1 MEEKAKKRY
10 DFGWIYAQTRGNRR
24 YLVCLMLAGIA
35 LAVVNIGMASVL
47 KGFVD
52 IATGDSRMSLAENVA
67 AAFLILVSEGLLGL
81 ITSVSY
87 QVSCNRIGQ
96 RLRLELAARLYR
108 SRLLEMQEHHVG
120 EYMTNLTADVEKV
133 SGCIPT
139 IAKNAVGNG
148 LTAVFA
154 VLYLFW
160 LNWKLALLLLICI
173 PLLILCIA
181 VFSPVVQ
188 KASRRDKEN
197 EEEIRIYF
205 QEVLEKIALF
215 KIGFMGRRFAE
226 KAQGMLEAKVQ
237 SACRLG
243 AAEGGS
249 AFLNNVMGTSMFLIA
264 MGGGA
269 YFVMR
274 GELVVGAMIAVIQ
287 LTNYITWPFQ
297 AIGEIISNVNQSIV
311 SAERLDRIYSL
322 PEEPGQMG
330 EPEQTEDL
338 WRQEKPDQ
346 PRKPG
351 QSKRSGQPGQLRK
364 SGQSGRPGEWK
375 QMPAFRKEVSCLRM
389 RGVSFRYG
397 DAYILKGIDADFGKN
412 GIIGIV
418 GESGGGKSTF
428 LKVAS
433 GLYLPEEGE
442 VSVILADGSV
452 RNNVRPYVGL
462 VPAADLIFRDTIE
475 ANICMAMEPD
485 TERLGQCAAMAN
497 IDRYI
502 REQEQQ
508 YDTVIGDGSQPLSSG
523 QEQRIGI
530 ARALYQG
537 AGILLFDEP
546 TANLDA
552 ESIDIFLNT
561 LDKAAADRICIVVT
575 HDPRVMERCDKVYR
589 LCGLQLMIDCG

>member
-1 MEEKAKKRY
+1 MSWEKEGIFVMAEGAGSRY
-10 DFGWIYAQTRGNRR
+10 NFGWIYAQTRGNRR
-24 YLVCLMLAGIA
+24 YLVCLVLAGIA
-35 LAVVNIGMASVL
+35 LAAVNIGIASVL

-52 IATGDSRMSLAENVA
+52 IATGDSGMTLGENVA
-67 AAFLILVSEGLLGL
+67 AAFLILVTEGILSMV
-81 ITSVSY
+81 TSVSY
-87 QVSCNRIGQ
+87 QISCNRIGQ
-96 RLRLELAARLYR
+96 KLRLELSARLYR
-108 SRLLEMQEHHVG
+108 SHLLEMQNYHVG

-148 LTAVFA
+148 LTAVLA

-181 VFSPVVQ
+181 VFSPIVQ

-197 EEEIRIYF
+197 EEKIRVYF
-205 QEVLEKIALF
+205 QDVLEKIALY
-215 KIGFMGRRFAE
+215 KINLMGKKFEERAR
-226 KAQGMLEAKVQ
+226 GMLGAKVQ
-237 SACRLG
+237 SARRLG

-249 AFLNNVMGTSMFLIA
+249 AFLNNVMGMSMFLIS

-287 LTNYITWPFQ
+287 LTNYIVWPFT
-297 AIGEIISNVNQSIV
+297 AIGDIISNVNQSIV

-322 PEEPGQMG
+322 PEEPA
-330 EPEQTEDL
+330 
-338 WRQEKPDQ
+338 
-346 PRKPG
+346 
-351 QSKRSGQPGQLRK
+351 
-364 SGQSGRPGEWK
+364 QSGTGE
-375 QMPAFRKEVSCLRM
+375 QISASRQEVSCLRI
-389 RGVSFRYG
+389 RGITFRYG
-397 DAYILKGIDADFGKN
+397 EHCILKDVNADFGRN

-428 LKVAS
+428 LRIAS
-433 GLYLPEEGE
+433 GLYRPEEGE
-442 VSVILADGSV
+442 VSVVLADGSI

-485 TERLGQCAAMAN
+485 RERLEQCAAMAN

-502 REQEQQ
+502 GEQEQR
-508 YDTVIGDGSQPLSSG
+508 YDTVIGDGSRPLSSG

-530 ARALYQG
+530 ARALYQR

-552 ESIDIFLNT
+552 ESIDIFLDT
-561 LDKAAADRICIVVT
+561 LDKAAADRICVVVT
-575 HDPRVMERCDKVYR
+575 HDPRVMERCSRVYCLNESLR
-589 LCGLQLMIDCG
+589 LADSCG

>member
-1 MEEKAKKRY
+1 MKEKAGSRY
-10 DFGWIYAQTRGNRR
+10 SFGWIYAQTKGNRR
-24 YLVCLMLAGIA
+24 YLVCLVLAGIA
-35 LAVVNIGMASVL
+35 LAAVNIRMASVL

-52 IATGDSRMSLAENVA
+52 IATGDSGMSLGENVA
-67 AAFLILVSEGLLGL
+67 AAFLILVSDGILSMVV
-81 ITSVSY
+81 SVSY
-87 QVSCNRIGQ
+87 QISCNRIGQ
-96 RLRLELAARLYR
+96 RLRLELSGRLYR
-108 SRLLEMQEHHVG
+108 SHLLEMQNHHVG

-148 LTAVFA
+148 LTAVLA

-181 VFSPVVQ
+181 VFSPIVQ

-197 EEEIRIYF
+197 EEEIRVYF
-205 QEVLEKIALF
+205 QDVLEKIALY
-215 KIGFMGRRFAE
+215 KINLMERKFME
-226 KAQGMLEAKVQ
+226 KAQGMLEAKVR
-237 SACRLG
+237 SARWLG
-243 AAEGGS
+243 TAEGGS
-249 AFLNNVMGTSMFLIA
+249 AFLNNVMGMSMFLIS

-287 LTNYITWPFQ
+287 LTNYIVWPFT

-322 PEEPGQMG
+322 PEEP
-330 EPEQTEDL
+330 E
-338 WRQEKPDQ
+338 
-346 PRKPG
+346 
-351 QSKRSGQPGQLRK
+351 QSKPPVQLERQK
-364 SGQSGRPGEWK
+364 EWK
-375 QMPAFRKEVSCLRM
+375 QFSGSRQEVSCLRI
-389 RGVSFRYG
+389 RGISFRYG
-397 DAYILKGIDADFGKN
+397 DHCILKDINADFGKN

-428 LKVAS
+428 LKIAS

-442 VSVILADGSV
+442 VSVVLADGSV
-452 RNNVRPYVGL
+452 RDNVRPYVGL
-462 VPAADLIFRDTIE
+462 VPAADLVFRDTIE

-485 TERLGQCAAMAN
+485 RERLEQCAAMAN

-502 REQEQQ
+502 GEQEQR

-530 ARALYQG
+530 ARALYQR

-552 ESIDIFLNT
+552 ESIDIFLDT
-561 LDKAAADRICIVVT
+561 LDKAAADRICVVVT
-575 HDPRVMERCDKVYR
+575 HDPRVMERCCRIYCLKES
-589 LCGLQLMIDCG
+589 LQLAESRG

>member
-1 MEEKAKKRY
+1 MKEKAGSGY
-10 DFGWIYAQTRGNRR
+10 NFGWIYAQTKGNRR
-24 YLVCLMLAGIA
+24 YLVCLVLAGIA
-35 LAVVNIGMASVL
+35 LAAVNISMASVL

-52 IATGDSRMSLAENVA
+52 IATGDSGMSLGENVA
-67 AAFLILVSEGLLGL
+67 AAFLILVSDGILSMV
-81 ITSVSY
+81 TSVSY
-87 QVSCNRIGQ
+87 QISCNRIGQ
-96 RLRLELAARLYR
+96 KLRLELSAHLYR
-108 SRLLEMQEHHVG
+108 SHLLEMQNHHVG

-133 SGCIPT
+133 SGCIPA
-139 IAKNAVGNG
+139 IAKSAVGNG
-148 LTAVFA
+148 LTAVLA

-181 VFSPVVQ
+181 VFSPIVQ
-188 KASRRDKEN
+188 KTSRRDKEN

-205 QEVLEKIALF
+205 QDVLEKIALY
-215 KIGFMGRRFAE
+215 KVNLMGKKFEERTR
-226 KAQGMLEAKVQ
+226 GMLEAKVQ
-237 SACRLG
+237 SARRLG

-249 AFLNNVMGTSMFLIA
+249 AFLNNVMGMSMFLIS

-274 GELVVGAMIAVIQ
+274 GELVVGAMVAVIQ
-287 LTNYITWPFQ
+287 LTNYIIWPFT
-297 AIGEIISNVNQSIV
+297 AIGDIISNVNQSIV

-330 EPEQTEDL
+330 QPEKLKRPE
-338 WRQEKPDQ
+338 
-346 PRKPG
+346 KPG
-351 QSKRSGQPGQLRK
+351 QQE
-364 SGQSGRPGEWK
+364 EWK
-375 QMPAFRKEVSCLRM
+375 QVSASRQEVSCLRI
-389 RGVSFRYG
+389 RGISFRYG
-397 DAYILKGIDADFGKN
+397 EHYILKDINADFGKN

-428 LKVAS
+428 LKIAS
-433 GLYLPEEGE
+433 GLYLPEEGQ
-442 VSVILADGSV
+442 VSVVLADGSV

-485 TERLGQCAAMAN
+485 RARLEQCAAMAN
-497 IDRYI
+497 IDGYI
-502 REQEQQ
+502 GEQEQR
-508 YDTVIGDGSQPLSSG
+508 YDTVIGNGSQPLSSG

-530 ARALYQG
+530 ARALYQK

-552 ESIDIFLNT
+552 ESIDIFLDT
-561 LDKAAADRICIVVT
+561 LDQAAADRICVVVT
-575 HDPRVMERCDKVYR
+575 HDPRVMERCSRVYC
-589 LCGLQLMIDCG
+589 LNETLQLADCRG